1 MRVAMTVLFACLMV
15 TIGLL
20 YFLFCTI
27 VNGPL
32 NPQKFFSEHVEAE
45 FNHWSQALLGSGY
58 CCEDG
63 LMAKDYRHFI
73 RRYGISSAPNV
84 SEESSVDWRVYAGS
98 RMFVHYVC
106 KISDRGE
113 PTWDFW
119 LESRTGLN
127 RQDLLSMLEAR
138 KETNGKIFQFAII
151 GFASWCCLLSLC
163 MKCKFG
169 VAIPRRLRITIIF
182 LTWMINLF
190 AFFVMLVSGVCSVQ
204 EWLLV
209 G

>member
-15 TIGLL
+15 TIGLS
-20 YFLFCTI
+20 YFLFCTV

-32 NPQKFFSEHVEAE
+32 NPQKFFSKQVEVE
-45 FNHWSQALLGSGY
+45 FNRWSQTLLDNGY
-58 CCEDG
+58 CCENG
-63 LMAKDYRHFI
+63 LLTKDYRHFI
-73 RRYGISSAPNV
+73 RQHGIVSVTNV

-106 KISDRGE
+106 KISNRGE

-119 LESRTGLN
+119 FESQTGLK
-127 RQDLLSMLEAR
+127 RQDILSMLEAR
-138 KETNGKIFQFAII
+138 KDFNGKIFQFAIL
-151 GFASWCCLLSLC
+151 GFAFWCCLLLLC

-169 VAIPRRLRITIIF
+169 VAIPRRFRIAIIL
-182 LTWMINLF
+182 LTWMMNFFVI
-190 AFFVMLVSGVCSVQ
+190 FVMLVFGVCSVQ
-204 EWLLV
+204 EWLHV